1 MAAAFSIG
9 GVRARE
15 FEPPELANPAMW
27 KVERSKDKLRGTPI
41 VVVSQTSAD
50 TVEMADGR
58 KFYGD
63 LVFRCRDNATN
74 VMVFFKLPV
83 GLYYTPISYRI
94 DDKPVVSTIWHS
106 GTTLGTVGIFSGAN
120 AITFIKGLLGG
131 KALII
136 RAQPRAALE
145 TTFTFSLEGLKE
157 AIEPVRQ
164 TCGWDGPNK
173 ASGIDGDDTIADALL
188 VGPAPVPYTYRPY
201 YRPYISSYTP
211 TYMPPAYI
219 PSYRPSYTP
228 SYRPY
233 TPSYRRYR

>member
-1 MAAAFSIG
+1 MCAVRKAIISIVSTAALIAG
-9 GVRARE
+9 G
-15 FEPPELANPAMW
+15 ANAEEGTRW
-27 KVERSKDKLRGTPI
+27 KVDRSKDKLRGTPI
-41 VVVSQTSAD
+41 VVVSQTSTD

-58 KFYGD
+58 KISGE
-63 LVFRCRDNATN
+63 LVFRCRDNTTS

-94 DDKPVVSTIWHS
+94 DDKPVVSTTWHS
-106 GTTLGTVGIFSGAN
+106 GTTLGTVGIFSGVN
-120 AITFIKGLLGG
+120 AIPFIKGLVGG

-136 RAQPRAALE
+136 RAQPRGALE
-145 TTFTFSLEGLKE
+145 TTFTFSLEGLSE

-164 TCGWDGPNK
+164 TCAWDGPSKTSALNT
-173 ASGIDGDDTIADALL
+173 DDVIADAYL
-188 VGPAPVPYTYRPY
+188 VGAAPIPHTYRPY
-201 YRPYISSYTP
+201 IGSYTP

-233 TPSYRRYR
+233 IPSYRRYR